1 MCIEAVQNI
10 WWCEKKSLMFWKNIF
25 SNFNADPIF
34 SITKFH
40 DSKWLNNFAS
50 FLCCVHLE
58 CTQERKTIKL
68 LMQKLCDN
76 LVQTVYRPSSPKY
89 ADIFAFQ
96 IVFFMLQSEFF
107 FSTFSDSVHFCC
119 VPKFHR
125 NGNYVIREMVPVYRL
140 AELSGTVYGAKV
152 LLSVCFVYLCSFV

>member
-1 MCIEAVQNI
+1 MHQYFITRLSMDDKSYHRFAKQLLMTLFALAKITCASKRYKTFDDVK
-10 WWCEKKSLMFWKNIF
+10 KKSLMFWKNVF

-76 LVQTVYRPSSPKY
+76 LVQTVYRTSSPKY

-96 IVFFMLQSEFF
+96 IVFFILQSDF
-107 FSTFSDSVHFCC
+107 FSNFF
-119 VPKFHR
+119 
-125 NGNYVIREMVPVYRL
+125 G
-140 AELSGTVYGAKV
+140 
-152 LLSVCFVYLCSFV
+152 